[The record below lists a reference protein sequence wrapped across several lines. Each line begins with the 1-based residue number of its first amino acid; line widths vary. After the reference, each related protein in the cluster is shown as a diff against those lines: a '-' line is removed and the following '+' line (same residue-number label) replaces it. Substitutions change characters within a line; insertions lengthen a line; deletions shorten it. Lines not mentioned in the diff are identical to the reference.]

1 MNSQTFTRELGERFF
16 HLLMEGYSTGKGINT
31 VEEVANRI
39 EGMMRA
45 YYSDKFNPETF
56 SELVKDMKQCY
67 YKTISDNVSLHSTFS
82 ADFIILEVVG
92 DRGYVVDEYI
102 AKLTPKRGKE
112 NVSKVLEKINKAWNK
127 DYTLED
133 VTIVKF

>member
-1 MNSQTFTRELGERFF
+1 MNSQTFTREFGERFF
-16 HLLMEGYSTGKGINT
+16 HLLMEGYSTGKGTNT

-67 YKTISDNVSLHSTFS
+67 YKITSDNVSLHSIFC

-92 DRGYVVDEYI
+92 DRGYVVDKYV
-102 AKLTPKRGKE
+102 AKLNPKRAKE
-112 NVSKVLEKINKAWNK
+112 NVSKVLKKINKAWNK
-127 DYTLED
+127 GYALED
-133 VTIVKF
+133 ITTVKF

>member
-1 MNSQTFTRELGERFF
+1 MNSQTFTQEFGERFF

-31 VEEVANRI
+31 VEEVANCI

-67 YKTISDNVSLHSTFS
+67 YKITSDNVSLHSIFC

-92 DRGYVVDEYI
+92 DRGYVVDKYV
-102 AKLTPKRGKE
+102 AKLTPKREKE
-112 NVSKVLEKINKAWNK
+112 NVSKVLKKINKAWNK

-133 VTIVKF
+133 ITTVKF

>member
-1 MNSQTFTRELGERFF
+1 
-16 HLLMEGYSTGKGINT
+16 MEGYSTGKGINT

-67 YKTISDNVSLHSTFS
+67 YKTTSDNVSLHSTFS

-102 AKLTPKRGKE
+102 AELTPKRGKE
-112 NVSKVLEKINKAWNK
+112 NVNKVLEKINKAWNK

>member
-1 MNSQTFTRELGERFF
+1 MNSQTFTREFGERFF

-31 VEEVANRI
+31 VEEVANCI

-67 YKTISDNVSLHSTFS
+67 YKITSDNVSLHSIFC

-92 DRGYVVDEYI
+92 DRGYVVDKYV
-102 AKLTPKRGKE
+102 AKLTPKREKE
-112 NVSKVLEKINKAWNK
+112 NVSKVLKKINKAWNK

-133 VTIVKF
+133 IPAVKF